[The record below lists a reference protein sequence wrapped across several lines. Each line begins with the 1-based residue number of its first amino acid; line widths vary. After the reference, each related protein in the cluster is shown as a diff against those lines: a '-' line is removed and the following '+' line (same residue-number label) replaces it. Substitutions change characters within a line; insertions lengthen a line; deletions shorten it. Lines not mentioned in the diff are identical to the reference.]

1 MNDADDEQEETEQMD
16 GRENAGHGEAE
27 EAAQRVADSVES
39 WEYSA
44 EAETVERELESGLEE
59 AGVEVPADEQ
69 DKLVEQIKDDGS
81 SPDVTEAAPRDD
93 G

>member
-1 MNDADDEQEETEQMD
+1 MTE
-16 GRENAGHGEAE
+16 RHSAGKDEAE

-44 EAETVERELESGLEE
+44 EPETVEQELDSGLEE
-59 AGVEVPADEQ
+59 AGVEVTAGER
-69 DKLVEQIKDDGS
+69 DKLVQQIKDDDA
-81 SPDVTEAAPRDD
+81 SPDVEDARPRND